1 MASEDPLRAIYYH
14 GEVVNGN
21 PEGFGTMKYSDG
33 SEFTGMFLDDAPGGL
48 GVLNGI
54 GDGTMF
60 VGNVSGHRPHG
71 FGVFFHRKNELGH
84 QPLTL
89 GNFVHGVPDG
99 FQITLSDIDSAAR
112 KDITEFIDGSAV
124 RGMFLDADS
133 PGGLG
138 VLTNKADGTMFVG
151 NVSGNEPHG
160 FGVLFYRKTELG
172 LQPLTLGNFVHGVS
186 DGFQITLSALDRAAQ
201 KDIAEVIDGKVA
213 GKGMRTSLGP
223 GHPNPI
229 VPNIFQIIDGE
240 PVFSKEKLLKF
251 GEFPYY
257 NRIGSLGPRNED
269 S

>member
-84 QPLTL
+84 
-89 GNFVHGVPDG
+89 
-99 FQITLSDIDSAAR
+99 
-112 KDITEFIDGSAV
+112 
-124 RGMFLDADS
+124 
-133 PGGLG
+133 
-138 VLTNKADGTMFVG
+138 
-151 NVSGNEPHG
+151 
-160 FGVLFYRKTELG
+160 
-172 LQPLTLGNFVHGVS
+172 QPLTLGNFVHGVS